1 MKNVC
6 VCVCVSVS
14 PIPKTGSSINE
25 RQFGILKKVSALES
39 DTSEFKSQLCHV
51 LSGFRLLKLLEAQP
65 PFSLKWG

>member
-1 MKNVC
+1 MKNGC
-6 VCVCVSVS
+6 VCVCVSGS
-14 PIPKTGSSINE
+14 PIPKTE

-51 LSGFRLLKLLEAQP
+51 LSGFRLLKLLEAQL